1 MGIHPWTRPSGTRT
15 STHPSMPNSAHIA
28 SAPARIPRTAERK
41 TVSPASVRP
50 RPAPM
55 HRGKS
60 AYSGS
65 SGTPWSREISSSSPS
80 ERPRDSRPS
89 TRPWSTS
96 RACTVRNGPS
106 GYAAQADTGD
116 EHLADGLL
124 SGLQYLALHTRDR
137 AAASG
142 NALLRATVQPVT
154 AECPPSSCTTVTTT
168 PPSLRGSGPHRGRV
182 GFTVSNVDELAAG
195 GPELEAAARRLGS
208 GLAQAFGRADDPAVL
223 PGGGTASALLVPR
236 VAHFTA

>member
-1 MGIHPWTRPSGTRT
+1 MDASQR
-15 STHPSMPNSAHIA
+15 NSYQYAPVDAELRAHR

-168 PPSLRGSGPHRGRV
+168 PPSLSGARAR
-182 GFTVSNVDELAAG
+182 TEAVS
-195 GPELEAAARRLGS
+195 
-208 GLAQAFGRADDPAVL
+208 
-223 PGGGTASALLVPR
+223 ASP
-236 VAHFTA
+236 FPTWTS